1 MTNSKGRMKAG
12 VKCRLMATVAE
23 LGWGA
28 REAMVESA
36 AELWL
41 QISPPPR
48 LQMRMGLFCNI
59 KVMLMKMKGQFSPI
73 CFLMIHH
80 ENQAPRGL

>member
-1 MTNSKGRMKAG
+1 MG
-12 VKCRLMATVAE
+12 VGGV
-23 LGWGA
+23 
-28 REAMVESA
+28 MVESA
-36 AELWL
+36 KELWL

-48 LQMRMGLFCNI
+48 LLMRMGLFCNR

-80 ENQAPRGL
+80 ENQAPPGL